1 MATTIEQARCATIEE
16 VITRMTSLGERM
28 EAQYGPRD
36 GVLCFNRLYL
46 AVTKGVKRAAAR
58 KGYFCDERSI
68 AQLDVMFAQFYFDA
82 VDAVEAGEQAPTLS
96 WRVLFEHRDR
106 PGVLPIQFA
115 VAGMNAHIN
124 HDLPLAL
131 LEQWAADGARPG
143 DDSPA
148 FEEYTNNNRNHKQEE
163 TTEMGRLEPA
173 DLKQLERE
181 LGTARLDAKLALF
194 VVEAARSAAWT
205 SAHLLWDVRHVHPA
219 RAAWLAT
226 TDHLVGAAG
235 RVLLEPV

>member
-1 MATTIEQARCATIEE
+1 VATTTELGRCRTIDD
-16 VITRMTSLGERM
+16 VITKMTSLGERM

-58 KGYFCDERSI
+58 RGYFHDAASI
-68 AQLDVMFAQFYFDA
+68 SQLDIVFAQLYFDA
-82 VDAVEAGEQAPTLS
+82 VDAVEAGERAPTDS
-96 WRVLFEHRDR
+96 WRVLFARRGEA
-106 PGVLPIQFA
+106 GVLPIQFA

-131 LEQWAADGARPG
+131 LEQWESLDGRPG
-143 DDSPA
+143 DASPA
-148 FEEYTNNNRNHKQEE
+148 FEDFTKVNRILKQEE
-163 TTEMGRLEPA
+163 AKEKGRLEPA
-173 DLKQLERE
+173 DLKALERE

-194 VVEAARSAAWT
+194 VVETARAAAWA
-205 SAHLLWDVRHVHPA
+205 SAQLLWDVRHLHTV

-226 TDHLVGAAG
+226 TDHLVGAAS